1 MVDHHITLGYLG
13 VMMFH
18 EKQKLA
24 NALTRILQEWLTTKP
39 EDRPQ
44 RLIQFDRFNLRNEG
58 EEAYDVWDTVTLEE
72 LHAQE
77 VEEMVTK
84 RLLEEPSY
92 VKPNKIP
99 FLTRVR
105 GYHQREQYRL
115 AIAQLRAEKLH
126 EQ

>member
-24 NALTRILQEWLTTKP
+24 KALTHILQEWLTTKP

-44 RLIQFDRFNLRNEG
+44 RLIQFKRFNLRNEG

-77 VEEMVTK
+77 VEELVTK

-99 FLTRVR
+99 LFGTCKDIPPTRAVQAR
-105 GYHQREQYRL
+105 NSPV
-115 AIAQLRAEKLH
+115 KS
-126 EQ
+126 